1 LITKVYGEVP
11 EFTEEL
17 LSAGGIG
24 GFGNSALIKKIKSSG
39 DSSST
44 SPERSRKDDT
54 MADVEKRHLSSEF
67 HHEPTSLG
75 PTPSAGYAGRKSAL
89 MAMTATAAQMTL
101 TAGRKNVTPLSVA
114 AKKKSTPP
122 SSPMLKYLKIRV
134 RLTYTKLPV
143 KE

>member
-1 LITKVYGEVP
+1 MPHKVYGEVP

-67 HHEPTSLG
+67 HHEPATLG
-75 PTPSAGYAGRKSAL
+75 PTPTAGYGGRKAAL
-89 MAMTATAAQMTL
+89 LAMTATTMMTT
-101 TAGRKNVTPLSVA
+101 TARKNVAPASVA
-114 AKKKSTPP
+114 AKKKTAQQ
-122 SSPMLKYLKIRV
+122 SSPMLKFLKIRV
-134 RLTYTKLPV
+134 RICAAI
-143 KE
+143 